1 MGFFYKFTS
10 KKKLMRVLLLLLLIH
25 TANIASAQEFREEIN
40 SIDNQFDKIYK
51 KATNY
56 KNYKVILKEQYLN
69 LKSNVLDSLKDSK
82 RLIFEIENRLHTK
95 NSTLKKTKE
104 QLVSAEFNLKEVIQK
119 ANSMTFM
126 GVQLNKTS
134 YNLLLWLL
142 IIFLIST
149 SVYFI
154 FKFKKSMT
162 ITKEAQRV
170 LLENEKA
177 LEIHQ
182 KKSLV
187 REQKLRRQLQDEI
200 NKQKK

>member
-1 MGFFYKFTS
+1 
-10 KKKLMRVLLLLLLIH
+10 MRVLLLLLLIH

-56 KNYKVILKEQYLN
+56 KNYIVILKEQYLN

-82 RLIFEIENRLHTK
+82 RLILEIENRLHTK